1 MAHLRTFTWSSYR
14 GYVDL
19 GRAPCWLHTAK
30 ILELTGCRQR
40 GQRARAYQQYTEQ
53 AIRQGLEET
62 PWEPLQGQ
70 IILGG
75 GKFLRQMQEILSGNA
90 RGQPSLRRVAPRA
103 GWEAVVRAMERF
115 KGEKWSEFVNRYG
128 DRGRDLALYLG
139 RKQCQLKLGE
149 LGRLAGGMD
158 YASVAAAVARL
169 ATRLRRDKNWRVQ
182 SPNWK

>member
-1 MAHLRTFTWSSYR
+1 M
-14 GYVDL
+14 
-19 GRAPCWLHTAK
+19 RAPCWLHTAK
-30 ILELTGCRQR
+30 ILELTGCRPR
-40 GQRARAYQQYTEQ
+40 DQRARAYQQYTEQ
-53 AIRQGLEET
+53 AIRQGLQET
-62 PWEPLQGQ
+62 PWEQLQGQ

-75 GKFLRQMQEILSGNA
+75 GKFLRQMREILSGHA
-90 RGQPSLRRVAPRA
+90 REQPSLRRVAPRA
-103 GWEAVVRAMERF
+103 GWEAVVRAVERF

-169 ATRLRRDKNWRVQ
+169 ATRLRRDKELAGAVAKLEIEIREA
-182 SPNWK
+182 K